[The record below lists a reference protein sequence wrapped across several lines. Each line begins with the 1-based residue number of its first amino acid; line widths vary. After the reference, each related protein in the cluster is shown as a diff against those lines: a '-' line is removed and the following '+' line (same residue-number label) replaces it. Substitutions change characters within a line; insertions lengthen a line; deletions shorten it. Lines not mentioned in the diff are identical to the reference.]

1 MRQQDEARTSR
12 VGRVVTGCSG
22 ALRAPRPG
30 PGRNQRPA
38 PRTWRSHDLRFT
50 RLACFAQAWLACSRI
65 SCRHRAPRV
74 CSIVC
79 LRAVQRGLRLR
90 AHPRRAYAARMRVEH
105 ILFGNILLLQ
115 ITLMLGKVEPRMQC
129 ACFVTKASVDAAPPG
144 QITSSFMRSFFY
156 FNVADS
162 SSFA

>member
-1 MRQQDEARTSR
+1 MNRILLSA
-12 VGRVVTGCSG
+12 VGLYFNVHTWYFFVTMSNDDIDN
-22 ALRAPRPG
+22 AILS
-30 PGRNQRPA
+30 NQKKA
-38 PRTWRSHDLRFT
+38 K
-50 RLACFAQAWLACSRI
+50 Q
-65 SCRHRAPRV
+65 
-74 CSIVC
+74 
-79 LRAVQRGLRLR
+79 
-90 AHPRRAYAARMRVEH
+90 H

-115 ITLMLGKVEPRMQC
+115 ITLMLGKVVPRMQC